1 MPRGVAKYTLDQQIE
16 RTEIEIAEAKKN
28 LSELKAKLAELKE
41 KKKNKE
47 IKELQMLMSEN
58 ELSVT
63 EVKEFV
69 LEKIKPTES

>member
-16 RTEIEIAEAKKN
+16 RTEIEIAEEKKR

-41 KKKNKE
+41 KKKSKE
-47 IKELQMLMSEN
+47 IKELQMLISEN

-63 EVKEFV
+63 DVKEYV
-69 LEKIKPTES
+69 LEKIKPAEE